1 MSTPEAKLTSLMR
14 SAGPAMGLAAAWLL
28 FALLVPDGRF
38 RTWETTR
45 LMLVQTSV
53 VASAAV
59 GATLVIASRG
69 IDLAVGST
77 VALCTMVIALS
88 VRSGLGPTAAAA
100 LGVATGAM
108 IGVLTGLMVVGR
120 IVPVALAMGLT
131 GASAWIGGPWAAAG
145 TLAVVV
151 VVMTLTRRVWPT
163 FELSPFIVTLGLWG
177 ILRGVAKW
185 LGDNQPIYP
194 AKPEDAGWMPAIM
207 GIVAGEAGPWRGLGG
222 VVVTLALAGVI
233 GVVIALT
240 VVGRRALA
248 IGDNETAA
256 RYAGV
261 PVATTKILVFAIGS
275 ACAGVAGVLQFG
287 SLGVGDPTT
296 AAGLELQ
303 VIAAAVIGGASL
315 SGGSGS
321 VLGTLVGAMLM
332 TVVATGCTKLGLANY
347 VQEVVTGAIIVAA
360 VAIDRARRTGHA
372 GSAG

>member
-1 MSTPEAKLTSLMR
+1 MNTPVPKLALLIR
-14 SAGPAMGLAAAWLL
+14 SVGPALGLAAAWIL
-28 FALLVPDGRF
+28 FAFLVPDGRF

-77 VALCTMVIALS
+77 VALCTMVIALA
-88 VRSGLGPTAAAA
+88 VRCGVGPTAAAGLGIASGA
-100 LGVATGAM
+100 LV
-108 IGVLTGLMVVGR
+108 GVLTGLMVVGR
-120 IVPVALAMGLT
+120 VVPVALALGLMAA
-131 GASAWIGGPWAAAG
+131 GAWIAGPWAAAAAFA
-145 TLAVVV
+145 LAAPAMV
-151 VVMTLTRRVWPT
+151 LTRRVWPRL
-163 FELSPFIVTLGLWG
+163 ELSSFIVTLGLWG
-177 ILRGVAKW
+177 ILRGIAKW
-185 LGDNQPIYP
+185 IGDNQPIYP
-194 AKPEDAGWMPAIM
+194 NKPEDAGWMPALM
-207 GIVAGEAGPWRGLGG
+207 GIVGGEAGPWRGIGG
-222 VVVTLALAGVI
+222 VVVTLVLAALI
-233 GVVIALT
+233 GLLIART

-261 PVATTKILVFAIGS
+261 PVDTTKVIVFAISS

-360 VAIDRARRTGHA
+360 VAIDRARRA
-372 GSAG
+372 GGVGPPA